1 MSDRGAFQMLV
12 AIAAGVAIAVSACR
26 SPQDRGPHRG
36 SRDGVEGRVEA
47 ERATVAAPATAASAD
62 PPQGAGASP
71 PHGDHNPH
79 HGGVVLMN
87 GDLHYE
93 VVLDPAGRSHRLFFS
108 DAVREDLPASIASSV
123 ALTIFRPGATDELIP
138 LQIDGTGESWTGSG
152 RVVADPAKTTVRV
165 TFTIR
170 GEPYWIDVPFG
181 VNK

>member
-26 SPQDRGPHRG
+26 SPL
-36 SRDGVEGRVEA
+36 A
-47 ERATVAAPATAASAD
+47 ERSTAEAPATSASAN
-62 PPQGAGASP
+62 PPQGAGGASP

-170 GEPYWIDVPFG
+170 GEAYWIDVPFEARR
-181 VNK
+181 